1 MLIYLMFNSNINV
14 MNIDLFKY
22 IMKMIVVPMLLLSL
36 VLISHGSD
44 DHISFI
50 NVIGFILLIISGSY
64 IIVDVSKDKNE

>member
-1 MLIYLMFNSNINV
+1 

-36 VLISHGSD
+36 VLIIHGSD
-44 DHISFI
+44 DNISII

-64 IIVDVSKDKNE
+64 IIVDAKNKDE

>member
-1 MLIYLMFNSNINV
+1 
-14 MNIDLFKY
+14 
-22 IMKMIVVPMLLLSL
+22 MKIIVVPMLLLSL

-64 IIVDVSKDKNE
+64 IIVDIDDNDNINIKLIEEL